1 MRCLNM
7 YGRRGASPIAA
18 NTERMME
25 FEAVIRTLAD
35 TRGVDDWVLR
45 ETRDEEVQAYVAG
58 DRTET
63 IRRMEA
69 VRWGGT
75 VLNDHGGKR
84 GMAAFHLTDGGD
96 PPARVLAD
104 AVTMASLSDNPPF
117 RLPAPGA
124 YPAVE
129 GVDADIARDPREA
142 LEVLLKQLGK
152 GNLGAGVRL
161 SSAEVFVRRRR
172 TRIANSRGVRGER
185 EGTEVYVEAVL
196 TAAAGGEEAEHFY
209 SQRFRRVVDASLG

>member
-1 MRCLNM
+1 MDLD
-7 YGRRGASPIAA
+7 
-18 NTERMME
+18 
-25 FEAVIRTLAD
+25 AVVRTLAE

-63 IRRMEA
+63 VRRIEA

-96 PPARVLAD
+96 PPGRVLAD
-104 AVTMASLSDNPPF
+104 AVTMAALSDNPPF
-117 RLPAPGA
+117 RLPAPA
-124 YPAVE
+124 ACPAVE
-129 GVDADIARDPREA
+129 CVDADIARDPREA
-142 LEVLLKQLGK
+142 LEVLLKQLRK

-161 SSAEVFVRRRR
+161 SSAEVFVKRRR
-172 TRIANSRGVRGER
+172 TTIANSRGVRVER

-196 TAAAGGEEAEHFY
+196 TASAGAEEAEHFY
-209 SQRFRRVVDASLG
+209 AQRFRRVADASLG